1 MRIVKPPKDV
11 AAPTPVQI
19 AGTVKLY
26 TWWRSQASFRVRIA
40 LLLKGLEAQMI
51 FVDLLQG
58 QQFAESYRRLNPEM
72 VLPTLIDGDGPPLV
86 QSLAILEYLDERYPE
101 PTLLPKDIRA
111 RAHVRALSQSV
122 AVDAHPFVVPRVRKY
137 LEQEL
142 GVDEAK
148 RMKWIRHWL
157 DSGTRVL
164 EQQLAR
170 DPRTGRFCY
179 GDTPTLAD
187 VCLVP
192 HITSAKML
200 YDCDLSPYPT
210 VQRIFETCMQLD
222 AFARAHPIQQADAAK
237 AVG

>member
-1 MRIVKPPKDV
+1 MQ
-11 AAPTPVQI
+11 A

-58 QQFAESYRRLNPEM
+58 HQFAESYRHLNPEM

-101 PTLLPKDIRA
+101 PALLPKDARA
-111 RAHVRALSQSV
+111 RAHVRALAQSV

-137 LEQEL
+137 LEQDL
-142 GVDEAK
+142 GVDESR
-148 RMKWIRHWL
+148 RMKWISHWL
-157 DSGTRVL
+157 ESGTRVL
-164 EQQLAR
+164 EEQLAR

-179 GDTPTLAD
+179 GDAPTIAD
-187 VCLVP
+187 ICLVP

-200 YDCDLSPYPT
+200 YDCNLSPYPT
-210 VQRIFETCMQLD
+210 VRRIFETCMQLD
-222 AFARAHPIQQADAAK
+222 AFANAHPVQQADAAK